1 MAGRTGGP
9 GRPRDDAV
17 DQRVLDAAWELLHAG
32 GYAALSMDDV
42 ADRAGAAKTT
52 VYRRW
57 PTKDHLAVAVA
68 ARILGDVPVPGTGD
82 LRRDLTEFVTAL
94 AASLNR
100 LRLAGHPDG
109 GPSAGLA
116 AELIAATARHPDIDT
131 AVRAMYAARHDLAR
145 ERLAAARDAE
155 GLRGDIDPAIVID
168 QLAGPV
174 YYRIL
179 ITGAPA
185 DRDYAERLVGAVLD
199 GAFTHPKRGN

>member
-1 MAGRTGGP
+1 MAGKTGGP

-42 ADRAGAAKTT
+42 ADRAGVAKTT

-131 AVRAMYAARHDLAR
+131 AVRALYAARHDLAR
-145 ERLAAARDAE
+145 
-155 GLRGDIDPAIVID
+155 
-168 QLAGPV
+168 
-174 YYRIL
+174 
-179 ITGAPA
+179 
-185 DRDYAERLVGAVLD
+185 
-199 GAFTHPKRGN
+199 

>member
-1 MAGRTGGP
+1 
-9 GRPRDDAV
+9 
-17 DQRVLDAAWELLHAG
+17 
-32 GYAALSMDDV
+32 
-42 ADRAGAAKTT
+42 
-52 VYRRW
+52 
-57 PTKDHLAVAVA
+57 
-68 ARILGDVPVPGTGD
+68 
-82 LRRDLTEFVTAL
+82 L

-131 AVRAMYAARHDLAR
+131 AVRALYAARHDLAR
-145 ERLAAARDAE
+145 ARLAAARDAE